1 MLVQEST
8 LFLWFMLSVHI
19 SVLMSVSCACVNW
32 LDMFIHVVMSLT
44 AAAGDRHML
53 PSDLAVSLWRMVS
66 LELPGQPFQTL
77 LLFPP
82 LSPYLTQDFLF
93 VCVDKNSPV
102 ESLLIFVF

>member
-19 SVLMSVSCACVNW
+19 SVLMSVLCACVNW
-32 LDMFIHVVMSLT
+32 LDMFIHVVTSLT

-53 PSDLAVSLWRMVS
+53 PSDLALSLWRMVS

-82 LSPYLTQDFLF
+82 SLSLFNPRFLI
-93 VCVDKNSPV
+93 C
-102 ESLLIFVF
+102 LCA